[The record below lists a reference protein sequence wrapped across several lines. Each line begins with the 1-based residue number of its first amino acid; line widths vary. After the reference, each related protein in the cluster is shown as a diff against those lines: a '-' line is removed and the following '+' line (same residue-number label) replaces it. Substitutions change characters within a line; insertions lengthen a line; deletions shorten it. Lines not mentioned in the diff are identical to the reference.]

1 METTRMN
8 AVKQNLTE
16 IGAKIQTGAS
26 EFAEKHELGKK
37 VQPIK
42 EKAGAL
48 TAKAGDAINGAKS
61 RFAAMMEERKK
72 KQQERA
78 AEAGEE
84 SPKPQ
89 NEILNKAGTAVK
101 NAFESAKKMSQEV
114 AKKAGI
120 GNGAQSTN
128 NTEPVETAPKP
139 EGEAET
145 NPAEDL

>member
-1 METTRMN
+1 MENTRMN
-8 AVKQNLTE
+8 AVKQNLTD
-16 IGAKIQTGAS
+16 IGAKIQTGAA

-48 TAKAGDAINGAKS
+48 TAKAGEAIAGATI
-61 RFAAMMEERKK
+61 RFSTMMEERKK
-72 KQQERA
+72 RRQEEA

-89 NEILNKAGTAVK
+89 NKLLNTAGTAVK
-101 NAFESAKKMSQEV
+101 NAFESAKKISQEV

-120 GNGAQSTN
+120 GNGAQATN
-128 NTEPVETAPKP
+128 ADEPVEATPK
-139 EGEAET
+139 AEEDT
-145 NPAEDL
+145 SPIEDL